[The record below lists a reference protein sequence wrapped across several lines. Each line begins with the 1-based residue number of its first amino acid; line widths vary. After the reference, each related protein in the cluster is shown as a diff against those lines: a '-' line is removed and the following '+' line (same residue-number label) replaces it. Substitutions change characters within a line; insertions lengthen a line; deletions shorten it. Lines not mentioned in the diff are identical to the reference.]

1 MTPNT
6 MNVTNGHS
14 PLSDKIKPARGRKPA
29 KRKAVSAARAQA
41 RGAAKRRANGG
52 HAAAAYSD
60 TASRLMSRGKR
71 AIGGAYDWAAD
82 GASRA
87 LPRAARHLPD
97 QRTMQSLFE
106 DRPLLLGAIGLG
118 LGAMIGMIL
127 PGLLMSG
134 NASSARRR
142 SGRSS
147 RRQ

>member
-1 MTPNT
+1 

-14 PLSDKIKPARGRKPA
+14 PLSGKIKPARDRKPA
-29 KRKAVSAARAQA
+29 KRKAASAARPAA

-52 HAAAAYSD
+52 HAAAGYSE

-82 GASRA
+82 GAGRA

-97 QRTMQSLFE
+97 QRTLQSLFA

-134 NASSARRR
+134 HSSSASRRT
-142 SGRSS
+142 GRSS

>member
-1 MTPNT
+1 
-6 MNVTNGHS
+6 
-14 PLSDKIKPARGRKPA
+14 
-29 KRKAVSAARAQA
+29 
-41 RGAAKRRANGG
+41 
-52 HAAAAYSD
+52 
-60 TASRLMSRGKR
+60 MSRGKR

-87 LPRAARHLPD
+87 LPRAARYLPD